1 MNLEQSRA
9 LALEWAPLWLP
20 VAAIV
25 VDWANYRA
33 QKEADPKKQYSYWKA
48 GAWLVGAFA
57 VALGVQ
63 VPGVA

>member
-1 MNLEQSRA
+1 
-9 LALEWAPLWLP
+9 
-20 VAAIV
+20 VAVV

-48 GAWLVGAFA
+48 GAWLLGAFA

-63 VPGVA
+63 VPSL